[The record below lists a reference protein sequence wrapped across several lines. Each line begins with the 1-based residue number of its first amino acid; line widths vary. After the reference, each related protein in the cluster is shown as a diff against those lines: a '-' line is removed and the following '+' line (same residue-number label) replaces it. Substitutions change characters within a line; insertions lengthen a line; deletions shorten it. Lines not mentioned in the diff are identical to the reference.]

1 MTDSIQWYYYAD
13 AAPPAPPRAPCNDR
27 THAGAV
33 FEGTPFSYHLKGDF
47 SHQYSY
53 MGIEK
58 PRPPQGE
65 QVDNKYTA
73 SDCLRECWYEAMRE
87 RLTGTLAYSFY
98 ENADL
103 DGRPPVD
110 ASDYH
115 CQCFIE
121 ASPDTPLKAVR
132 STSGWISYPGRQLQF
147 GDGSLCS
154 QTEVR
159 PD

>member
-33 FEGTPFSYHLKGDF
+33 FEGTP
-47 SHQYSY
+47 
-53 MGIEK
+53 
-58 PRPPQGE
+58 
-65 QVDNKYTA
+65 YTA

-121 ASPDTPLKAVR
+121 ASPGNPLKAVR
-132 STSGWISYPGRQLQF
+132 STSGGGRWRALQA
-147 GDGSLCS
+147 
-154 QTEVR
+154 
-159 PD
+159 